1 MADTQAAALAN
12 INTAI
17 LNVSSLIQQI
27 TANPQPSYSVQGVS
41 VSWADYL
48 SMLVEQQA
56 KLQEIYIYLS
66 GPYSLV
72 TQAVS

>member
-1 MADTQAAALAN
+1 MADTQAAALAG

-17 LNVSSLIQQI
+17 QQVSSLIAQV

-48 SMLVEQQA
+48 SSLVEQQT
-56 KLQEIYIYLS
+56 KLQEIYIFLS
-66 GPYSLV
+66 GPYEII
-72 TQAVS
+72 TQGVS

>member
-17 LNVSSLIQQI
+17 QNVSSLIQQI
-27 TANPQPSYSVQGVS
+27 TLNPQPSYSVQGVS

-48 SMLVEQQA
+48 SLLVEQQA
-56 KLQEIYIYLS
+56 KLQEIFIFLS
-66 GPYSLV
+66 GPYELC
-72 TQAVS
+72 TQGVS